1 MDINQLCNSI
11 NTDEENDW
19 PNQIPIIPIKGFLIF
34 CGIFTSAPHK
44 AKIAIKKAG
53 PKTHGNGNNSILKT
67 DPPSIPINIV
77 LRIILVFFINN
88 NYLLNQYNQV
98 ISKFHYTLI
107 VVVSNKLI
115 YLFLV

>member
-1 MDINQLCNSI
+1 MDIPQSFNST

-19 PNQIPIIPIKGFLIF
+19 PNQIPIIPIKGFLNF

-77 LRIILVFFINN
+77 LKIIFVFFINF
-88 NYLLNQYNQV
+88 LNKKILTSLY
-98 ISKFHYTLI
+98 F
-107 VVVSNKLI
+107 
-115 YLFLV
+115 

>member
-1 MDINQLCNSI
+1 
-11 NTDEENDW
+11 
-19 PNQIPIIPIKGFLIF
+19 
-34 CGIFTSAPHK
+34 
-44 AKIAIKKAG
+44 
-53 PKTHGNGNNSILKT
+53 
-67 DPPSIPINIV
+67 
-77 LRIILVFFINN
+77 LVFFINN

>member
-34 CGIFTSAPHK
+34 CGIFTSVPHN

-53 PKTHGNGNNSILKT
+53 PKTHGKGNNSILKAN
-67 DPPSIPINIV
+67 PPSIPMNIV
-77 LRIILVFFINN
+77 LKIIFIFFINN
-88 NYLLNQYNQV
+88 YCLLYSYNQV
-98 ISKFHYTLI
+98 T
-107 VVVSNKLI
+107 
-115 YLFLV
+115 

>member
-19 PNQIPIIPIKGFLIF
+19 PNQIPIIPIKGFLNF

-77 LRIILVFFINN
+77 LRIILVFFIR
-88 NYLLNQYNQV
+88 YL
-98 ISKFHYTLI
+98 SKRIT
-107 VVVSNKLI
+107 VMNKLYKWYFDFNSYI
-115 YLFLV
+115 K